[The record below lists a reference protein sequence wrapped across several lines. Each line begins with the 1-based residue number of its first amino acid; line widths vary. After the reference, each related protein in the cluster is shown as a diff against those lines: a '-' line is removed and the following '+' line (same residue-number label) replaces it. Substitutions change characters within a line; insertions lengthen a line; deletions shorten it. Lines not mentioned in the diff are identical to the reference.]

1 MKMSNYEI
9 AREQAKKIFLTY
21 DQEHV
26 IKKWRLPYDDHY
38 LYVTFIDRYYRISRQ
53 TGTVQWSL
61 DDFVTA
67 IEADF
72 NVTLTIFDLMC
83 YSKEDCYA
91 SGQYDIVKNL
101 KGTGYTSDPGGDI
114 YRSYKKVFD
123 LNRDKLPLACEK
135 LGGEFWRVGDVA
147 YIIPIFADLRML
159 FQFWASDDE
168 FDAEIKMKWDTNVLS
183 YMHFETVYYAMGHV
197 LERIKEN
204 II

>member
-1 MKMSNYEI
+1 MKVCNYEI
-9 AREQAKKIFLTY
+9 AREQAKKLFLTY
-21 DQEHV
+21 DQERV

-53 TGTVQWSL
+53 TGTVQWSV
-61 DDFVTA
+61 DDFVTS

-72 NVTLTIFDLMC
+72 NVTLTIFDLLC
-83 YSKEDCYA
+83 CSKEGCYA

-114 YRSYKKVFD
+114 YRSYKKEFD

-135 LGGEFWRVGDVA
+135 LGGEFCRIGDVA

-204 II
+204 IV